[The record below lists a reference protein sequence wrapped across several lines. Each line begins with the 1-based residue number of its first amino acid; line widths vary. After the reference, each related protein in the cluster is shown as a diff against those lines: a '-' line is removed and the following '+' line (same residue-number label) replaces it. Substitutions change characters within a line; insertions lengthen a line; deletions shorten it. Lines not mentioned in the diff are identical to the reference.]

1 MIPCLERRIANLTRI
16 VSDARK
22 GMKNVFK
29 SLWRK
34 PREEAHSYAGGAAL
48 RYKID
53 RIEAQILLLA
63 DTLFIV
69 KVSIYCH
76 IL

>member
-1 MIPCLERRIANLTRI
+1 M
-16 VSDARK
+16 
-22 GMKNVFK
+22 FK

-34 PREEAHSYAGGAAL
+34 PREEAHSYAGGVAL

-69 KVSIYCH
+69 KVSVYYYHCVTYMSLHLNIDIYTYICHAIYCV
-76 IL
+76 L